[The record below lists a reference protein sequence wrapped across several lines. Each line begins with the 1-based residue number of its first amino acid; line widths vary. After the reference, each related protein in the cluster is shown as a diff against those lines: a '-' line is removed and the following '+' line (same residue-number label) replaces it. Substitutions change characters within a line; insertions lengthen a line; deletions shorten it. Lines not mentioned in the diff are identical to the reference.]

1 MVVTLFL
8 TWIIFSSCALASMLV
23 MFHFTLW
30 ISYAIPFFLG
40 ALVVETF
47 FLSIFWILVGNNTFY
62 GFNSSFP
69 DCAKSHCYK
78 YIHVTMPP
86 SNLLFKIRIEIFALV
101 FETPSAC
108 FLWSRS
114 PTIRIKCHIWLWRLF
129 PYFAYIETVIFYFS
143 CCVSNCHRHFFSPIV
158 IEQWILVHRAR
169 SLGRLWIR

>member
-1 MVVTLFL
+1 MNY
-8 TWIIFSSCALASMLV
+8 FSSCALASMLA

-30 ISYAIPFFLG
+30 ISYAIPFFWG

-47 FLSIFWILVGNNTFY
+47 FLSIFWILEGNNTFN

-101 FETPSAC
+101 FDTPSAC

-129 PYFAYIETVIFYFS
+129 LKQLSSTFLVVYLTVTGIFS
-143 CCVSNCHRHFFSPIV
+143 AP
-158 IEQWILVHRAR
+158 
-169 SLGRLWIR
+169 LWLNSEF